1 MITMETITVLL
12 ADDHAIVRAG
22 LRLLLDEAP
31 DLTVVGEAGDGD
43 EAIARA
49 LELAPDVVLLD
60 VMMPNTNG
68 LDAARRI
75 SRETSCR
82 ILMLSVQDDP
92 GYVRRAF
99 ASGASG
105 YVLKEVAHSQLVS
118 AVRCVA
124 AGGEY
129 VDGELAAKMAANG
142 IDDALEDAHPLSERE
157 QEVLDLLAL
166 GHTNREIADRL
177 AISVRTAE
185 THRANVMQKLSL
197 NTRAELVRHAIAT
210 GRLKTAAAAS

>member
-1 MITMETITVLL
+1 METITILL

-22 LRLLLDEAP
+22 LRLLLDEQP

-43 EAIARA
+43 EAIAKA

-68 LDAARRI
+68 LDAAERI

-82 ILMLSVQDDP
+82 ILMLSMQDDP

-105 YVLKEVAHSQLVS
+105 YVLKEVAHSQLVA

-124 AGGEY
+124 AGGEHL
-129 VDGELAAKMAANG
+129 DGELAARLAADG
-142 IDDALEDAHPLSERE
+142 MGDAQGDVSPLSERE
-157 QEVLDLLAL
+157 QEVLELLAL
-166 GHTNREIADRL
+166 GHTNREIAGRL
-177 AISVRTAE
+177 GISVRTAE

-197 NTRAELVRHAIAT
+197 TTRAELVRHAIAT
-210 GRLKTAAAAS
+210 GCLKAAAVAS

>member
-1 MITMETITVLL
+1 MSEFLVTDGIPDDLVSLGATLAARPYARRGVPMRDEVVRVVLV
-12 ADDHAIVRAG
+12 DDHAIVRAG
-22 LRLLLDEAP
+22 LRLLLDAEP
-31 DLTVVGEAGDGD
+31 NLTVVGEAGDGD
-43 EAIARA
+43 EAIAKA

-82 ILMLSVQDDP
+82 ILMLSMQDDP

-105 YVLKEVAHSQLVS
+105 YLLKEVAHSQLVS

-124 AGGEY
+124 AGGE
-129 VDGELAAKMAANG
+129 
-142 IDDALEDAHPLSERE
+142 H
-157 QEVLDLLAL
+157 LD
-166 GHTNREIADRL
+166 
-177 AISVRTAE
+177 
-185 THRANVMQKLSL
+185 
-197 NTRAELVRHAIAT
+197 
-210 GRLKTAAAAS
+210 

>member
-1 MITMETITVLL
+1 METISILL
-12 ADDHAIVRAG
+12 ADDHAIVRDG
-22 LRLLLDEAP
+22 LRRLLDEQP
-31 DLTVVGEAGDGD
+31 DLTVVGEASDGD
-43 EAIARA
+43 EAIAKA

-60 VMMPNTNG
+60 VMMPSTNG

-82 ILMLSVQDDP
+82 ILMLSMQDDP

-124 AGGEY
+124 AGGEHL
-129 VDGELAAKMAANG
+129 DEDLAARLAADG
-142 IDDALEDAHPLSERE
+142 IGDAHEHSRPLSERE
-157 QEVLDLLAL
+157 QEVLLLLAL
-166 GHTNREIADRL
+166 GHTNKEIAGRL

-185 THRANVMQKLSL
+185 THRANVMQKLGL

-210 GRLKTAAAAS
+210 GRLKTAAVAS